1 MKILITGAAGFI
13 GSHMVR
19 ALVNRGNSVLPLDNF
34 ADYYSVDYKRL
45 RVRELH
51 EDPNQLQIVDISD
64 RVALEQA
71 FSSFK
76 PEYVIHLAAQAG
88 VRLSLNQSQIYISS
102 NIEGFYNVLCCA
114 EDYGVKG
121 FIYASSSSVYGD
133 STPTPYSETSLTLRP
148 KSIYG
153 VSKLTNEMFAEIQA
167 RKSNMRFRGLRFF
180 TVYGPWGRPDMAY
193 FRIVSAA
200 LGESSFS
207 LFGDGK
213 IKRDFTFI
221 DDVVDTSIR
230 LLDDLTTRGK
240 GFADIVNI
248 GGSRPLDMNYLIEL
262 VQKQTKSI
270 IAVNK
275 ENPNPLDSEITMADQ
290 SYLTSILG
298 EQKFTPLEDGVERL
312 VSWAKDKE
320 IKQHLRVWIEN
331 TK

>member
-45 RVRELH
+45 RVTELH

-64 RVALEQA
+64 RAALEQA

-121 FIYASSSSVYGD
+121 FLYASSSSVYGD

-193 FRIVSAA
+193 FRIINAA
-200 LGESSFS
+200 QNKSQFHM
-207 LFGDGK
+207 FGDGSV
-213 IKRDFTFI
+213 IRDFTYV
-221 DDVVDTSIR
+221 DDVVNAISQLVVDLGSRSGGFHDVVNVAGGKPSSLTQMIEEISKQLGEKISIDKSGMHVNDVKSTAADTSY
-230 LLDDLTTRGK
+230 LSSLTTRIPSTSLEEG
-240 GFADIVNI
+240 I
-248 GGSRPLDMNYLIEL
+248 SRVIE
-262 VQKQTKSI
+262 
-270 IAVNK
+270 
-275 ENPNPLDSEITMADQ
+275 
-290 SYLTSILG
+290 
-298 EQKFTPLEDGVERL
+298 
-312 VSWAKDKE
+312 WAK
-320 IKQHLRVWIEN
+320 QPRVQPHLKAWVDSSI
-331 TK
+331 

>member
-51 EDPNQLQIVDISD
+51 DDPNQLQIVDISD
-64 RVALEQA
+64 RAALEQA

-167 RKSNMRFRGLRFF
+167 RKSNMRLRGLRFF

-200 LGESSFS
+200 LGESRFS

-320 IKQHLRVWIEN
+320 IKQHLRLWIEN

>member
-121 FIYASSSSVYGD
+121 FLYASSSSVYGD

-193 FRIVSAA
+193 FRLINAA
-200 LGESSFS
+200 QNKSQFHM
-207 LFGDGK
+207 FGDGSV
-213 IKRDFTFI
+213 IRDFTYV
-221 DDVVDTSIR
+221 DDVVNSISQLVVDLDSRSGGFHDVVNVAGGKPASLTQMIEEISKQLGEKISIDKLGMHVNDVNSTAADTSYLSSLI
-230 LLDDLTTRGK
+230 TRIPSTSLEEG
-240 GFADIVNI
+240 I
-248 GGSRPLDMNYLIEL
+248 SRVIE
-262 VQKQTKSI
+262 
-270 IAVNK
+270 
-275 ENPNPLDSEITMADQ
+275 
-290 SYLTSILG
+290 
-298 EQKFTPLEDGVERL
+298 
-312 VSWAKDKE
+312 WAK
-320 IKQHLRVWIEN
+320 QPRVQPHLKAWVDSSI
-331 TK
+331 